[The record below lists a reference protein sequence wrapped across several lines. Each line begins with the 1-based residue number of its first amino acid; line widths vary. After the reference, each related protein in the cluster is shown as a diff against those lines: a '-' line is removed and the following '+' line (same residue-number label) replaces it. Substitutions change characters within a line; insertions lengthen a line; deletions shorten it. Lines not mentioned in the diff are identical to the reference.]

1 MFIAK
6 IWTDK
11 DRIVQVQRLIDFKNM
26 LEVPRRNKAGGLV
39 IFWTEYFDLSIETFS
54 PNHIDSTINKN
65 KENEWRIIAFY
76 GEPDMWFRHESL
88 TKLHNLKNH
97 SNSP

>member
-65 KENEWRIIAFY
+65 KRNEWRFTTFY
-76 GEPDMWFRHESL
+76 GKLDTWFRHES
-88 TKLHNLKNH
+88 
-97 SNSP
+97 